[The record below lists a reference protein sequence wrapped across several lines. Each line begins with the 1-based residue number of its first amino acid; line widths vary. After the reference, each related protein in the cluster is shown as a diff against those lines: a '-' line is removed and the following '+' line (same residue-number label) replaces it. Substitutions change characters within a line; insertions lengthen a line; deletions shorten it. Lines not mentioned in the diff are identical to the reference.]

1 MKQCPNCSNKCADTS
16 RVCVYC
22 GHAFAE
28 STETQTA
35 DSRKISG
42 ADGAVKEPDVHTQSR
57 TAERYERAPERI
69 HTAAA
74 TATLERPQ
82 NVGTIH
88 TATAEMK
95 RTPPQSEEPQRTF
108 APSAKRIPSYF
119 DSVAGSQM
127 TEEEARRL
135 LFGSTESTAAGD
147 DFGSASPILDDKS
160 VLKRNVSRAPLILGA
175 VFRILFTVFGCLAL
189 LMFSS
194 QMAQIQDF
202 IVGDFIISP
211 MILPI
216 FFAILAIAP
225 MITSVGL
232 IAAFF
237 IAKTHDGGYESALA
251 GSFTA
256 VRIGEFIRTAMFG
269 IILVAADVLIAMS
282 VDFANSDAWV
292 YTCILSLNLLLIV
305 GIVYCLI
312 CAGMFGN
319 FIRVT
324 DGSESL
330 EPPIYAVDIV
340 NIIMLFLLI
349 PLGAFSIFR
358 YSVVDTYSLGN
369 SFIALV
375 IATYISGCLAL
386 FFKSLAISVLRSD
399 INTMDTVAASVE
411 ERGSGRYGF

>member
-1 MKQCPNCSNKCADTS
+1 MKQCPNCSNKCADAS
-16 RVCVYC
+16 RICVYC
-22 GHAFAE
+22 GHAFSDVGDSIGKADVSVKDPE
-28 STETQTA
+28 RRIQTQTP
-35 DSRKISG
+35 S
-42 ADGAVKEPDVHTQSR
+42 
-57 TAERYERAPERI
+57 AERYERTAER
-69 HTAAA
+69 TYD
-74 TATLERPQ
+74 TATLTATLDRPQ
-82 NVGTIH
+82 NVK
-88 TATAEMK
+88 AAYAEPAEVQ
-95 RTPPQSEEPQRTF
+95 RPTVQPTPQTLDTSTG
-108 APSAKRIPSYF
+108 AKRIPTYF
-119 DSVAGSQM
+119 DSVAGAQM

-135 LFGSTESTAAGD
+135 LFGNSETTASGD
-147 DFGSASPILDDKS
+147 DFGSASPVLDDKS
-160 VLKRNVSRAPLILGA
+160 VLKRNISRVPLLLGA

-194 QMAQIQDF
+194 QMAQIQEF
-202 IVGDFIISP
+202 IVGDYIISP

-216 FFAILAIAP
+216 FFSVLAIAP

-232 IAAFF
+232 IAAF
-237 IAKTHDGGYESALA
+237 IVARTHDSGYENALA

-386 FFKSLAISVLRSD
+386 FFKSLAVSVLRSD

-411 ERGSGRYGF
+411 ERGSGRYGC